1 MIKALIN
8 LSENANRVL
17 NIVKARNNLKDKS
30 QAMELVINH
39 YIDCRDESELKKE
52 YLEKLEK
59 IEKEDKRIRFKNI
72 SEFDK
77 HFGVTTKE

>member
-1 MIKALIN
+1 MVKALIN

-30 QAMELVINH
+30 EAMELVISH
-39 YIDCRDESELKKE
+39 YIDCKEESDLKQE
-52 YLEKLEK
+52 YLEKLER

-77 HFGVTTKE
+77 HFGVTTEE